1 MRFQAESSSSKFCQN
16 EAVAVLLRKGTQI
29 ASKGERANETQVI
42 WPRAVSVSQAT
53 VAPEANVEETQS
65 ASSRRVG
72 EARTWRFGRRVEALL
87 VARLHALVRSEM
99 ATGRALH

>member
-1 MRFQAESSSSKFCQN
+1 MSQAESSSSKFGQKLKVQ
-16 EAVAVLLRKGTQI
+16 ALLRKGTTI
-29 ASKGERANETQVI
+29 ASKGVRAKLTQVI

-53 VAPEANVEETQS
+53 EAPEANVEETQS